1 MNIEKF
7 PYNPIVEKLTKI
19 MMERTQNYDP
29 HFFRTQVNFY
39 LTLIPSLMNV
49 TINSPI
55 TTKIPVNMYAISL
68 MQSGSGK
75 GMSTG
80 ILENEL
86 IHLFKNE
93 YMQEVFPKKAAL
105 SLDLEANNRAGYLG
119 ISPDEALAQL
129 TKEFKSYGS
138 FQFYNSEG
146 TTSPAIKQIR
156 NKIILAKTGAINIFI
171 DEIGLNLSKS
181 EDALTILLEMFDKGL
196 VKNKLTKNTESSI
209 RFQEL
214 IGSTPANLNIFGS
227 PNKLLNGSKTEDDF
241 FSFLETGYA
250 RRCFFCYTSKKDQ
263 EKELT
268 AEELYD
274 LLASP
279 TNQNDLETV
288 AHNLW
293 KLADINLVGTE
304 LDVPRDVGIKLIAYR
319 QFCEEGAKE
328 MPEYADIQKAEMNHR
343 YFKALKLAGTY
354 AFIDGSMSITL
365 DHLYQ
370 AIRFAED
377 SGLAVERLFY
387 REKPYEKLAK
397 FIADNKGNE
406 LTQVDIQNELPFYK
420 GGQSARNEMLNMA
433 IAWGYKNNI
442 ILKKSFKD
450 GIEFISGETLEENDL
465 SKCILAYS
473 QSWSSDYLNADGKEA
488 KYISFHALPQ
498 LLTLSDYHWINHYS
512 VNGNRQKSD
521 MIEGFNMVVLD
532 VDSGVDLAEVQ
543 ILLKDYEFIIHTTK
557 RHQTIDSE
565 TGTQYGD
572 RFRVILPM
580 NYTVKLGP
588 EEYTEFMKNIA
599 DWLPFSGLDEQT
611 FQPNR
616 KWSTYE
622 HTQVFTNQGEL
633 LDVIPFIPRTSRNE
647 EYRKHLNTLGSMD
660 NIERWF
666 ASKISSGNRNNNLIK
681 YGLMLLDGGVPLEEV
696 KVRVLEFNSK
706 LEFPLDEA
714 ELYQTIFKSL
724 DSRGV
729 N

>member
-7 PYNPIVEKLTKI
+7 PYNPIVEKIVNI
-19 MMERTQNYDP
+19 MMIKTQNYDP
-29 HFFRTQVNFY
+29 HFFRTQANFF
-39 LTLIPSLMNV
+39 LTLVPSVMNV
-49 TINSPI
+49 KINNPI
-55 TTKIPVNMYAISL
+55 TGLIPVNLYAISL
-68 MQSGSGK
+68 LNSGSGK
-75 GMSTG
+75 GFSTN
-80 ILENEL
+80 ILESRVL
-86 IHLFKNE
+86 HLFRNE
-93 YMQEVFPKKAAL
+93 FMQEVFPKKSAL
-105 SLDLEANNRAGYLG
+105 SLDMEANNRAGYLG

-129 TKEFKSYGS
+129 TKEFKSYGAYKFS
-138 FQFYNSEG
+138 FDSA
-146 TTSPAIKQIR
+146 TTPAIKQLRSKLILS
-156 NKIILAKTGAINIFI
+156 KIGALNLIV
-171 DEIGLNLSKS
+171 DEIGLNLQSNT
-181 EDALTILLEMFDKGL
+181 DALSSLLELYDKGL
-196 VKNKLTKNTESSI
+196 IRDKLTKNTETSL

-214 IGSTPANLNIFGS
+214 VGSTPANMLLFGS
-227 PNKLLNGSKTEDDF
+227 PSKLLNGSKVEDDF
-241 FSFLETGYA
+241 FDFLETGYA
-250 RRCFFCYTSKKDQ
+250 RRCFFNFSQ
-263 EKELT
+263 RKEADTKLT
-268 AEELYD
+268 PEQQYD
-274 LLASP
+274 LLTQQ
-279 TNQNDLETV
+279 TNEQDLDV
-288 AHNLW
+288 IAHNLW
-293 KLADINLVGTE
+293 RLANINLVGSE
-304 LDVPRDVGIKLIAYR
+304 LDVSRDVGIELIAYR
-319 QFCEEGAKE
+319 QFCEDRANE
-328 MPEYADIQKAEMNHR
+328 MPEYAEIQRSEMNHR

-354 AFIDGSMSITL
+354 AFIDGSMDITL
-365 DHLYQ
+365 DHLHQ

-377 SGLAVERLFY
+377 SGLAVEKLFY

-420 GGQSARNEMLNMA
+420 GSQSSRNEMLNMA

-442 ILKKSFKD
+442 ILKKSFRD

-465 SKCILAYS
+465 TKCILAYS

-488 KYISFHALPQ
+488 KHISFQSLPQ

-512 VNGNRQKSD
+512 INGNRQKSD

-543 ILLKDYEFIIHTTK
+543 ILLKDYEYIIHTTK
-557 RHQTIDSE
+557 RHQTIDPE
-565 TGTQYGD
+565 TGKQYGD

-580 NYTVKLGP
+580 NYTVKLNS

-622 HTQVFTNQGEL
+622 HAQVFTNQGEL
-633 LDVIPFIPRTSRNE
+633 LDVTPFIPRTSRNE

-666 ASKISSGNRNNNLIK
+666 ASKISNGNRNNNLIK
-681 YGLMLLDGGVPLEEV
+681 YGLMLLDGGVPLDEV
-696 KVRVLEFNSK
+696 KVRVLEFNGK
-706 LEFPLDEA
+706 LEHPLDEA

-724 DSRGV
+724 DARGV

>member
-7 PYNPIVEKLTKI
+7 PYNPIVEKIVNI
-19 MMERTQNYDP
+19 MMIKTQNYDP
-29 HFFRTQVNFY
+29 HFFRTQANFF
-39 LTLIPSLMNV
+39 LTLVPSVMNV
-49 TINSPI
+49 KINNPI
-55 TTKIPVNMYAISL
+55 TGLIPVNLYAISL
-68 MQSGSGK
+68 MPSGNGK
-75 GMSTG
+75 GFSTN
-80 ILENEL
+80 ILESRVLNLFRNE
-86 IHLFKNE
+86 F
-93 YMQEVFPKKAAL
+93 MQEVFPKKSAL
-105 SLDLEANNRAGYLG
+105 SLDMEANNRAGYLG

-129 TKEFKSYGS
+129 TKEFKSYGAYKFS
-138 FQFYNSEG
+138 FDSA
-146 TTSPAIKQIR
+146 TTPAIKQLRSKLILS
-156 NKIILAKTGAINIFI
+156 KIGALNLIV
-171 DEIGLNLSKS
+171 DEIGLNLQSNT
-181 EDALTILLEMFDKGL
+181 DALASLLELYDKGL
-196 VKNKLTKNTESSI
+196 IRDKLTKNTETSL

-214 IGSTPANLNIFGS
+214 VGSTPANMLLFGS
-227 PNKLLNGSKTEDDF
+227 PSKLLNGSKVEEDF
-241 FSFLETGYA
+241 FDFLETGYA
-250 RRCFFCYTSKKDQ
+250 RRCFFNFSQ
-263 EKELT
+263 RKEADTKLT
-268 AEELYD
+268 PEQQYD
-274 LLASP
+274 LLTQQ
-279 TNQNDLETV
+279 TNEQDLDV
-288 AHNLW
+288 IAHNLW
-293 KLADINLVGTE
+293 RLANINLVGSE
-304 LDVPRDVGIKLIAYR
+304 LDVSRDVGIELIAYR
-319 QFCEEGAKE
+319 QFCEDRANE
-328 MPEYADIQKAEMNHR
+328 MPDYAEIQRSEMNHR

-354 AFIDGSMSITL
+354 AFIDGSMDITL
-365 DHLYQ
+365 DHLHQ
-370 AIRFAED
+370 AIRFTED
-377 SGLAVERLFY
+377 SGLAVEKLFY

-420 GGQSARNEMLNMA
+420 GSQSSRNEMLNMA

-442 ILKKSFKD
+442 ILKKSFRD

-465 SKCILAYS
+465 TKCILAYS

-488 KYISFHALPQ
+488 KHISFQSLPQ

-512 VNGNRQKSD
+512 INGNRQKSD
-521 MIEGFNMVVLD
+521 MMEGFNMVVLD

-543 ILLKDYEFIIHTTK
+543 ILLKDYAYIIHTTK
-557 RHQTIDSE
+557 RHQTIDPE
-565 TGTQYGD
+565 TGKQYGD

-580 NYTVKLGP
+580 NYTVKLNP

-622 HTQVFTNQGEL
+622 HAQVFTNNGEL
-633 LDVIPFIPRTSRNE
+633 LDVTPFIPRTSRNE

-681 YGLMLLDGGVPLEEV
+681 YGLMLLDGGVPLDEV
-696 KVRVLEFNSK
+696 KVRVLEFNGK

-724 DSRGV
+724 DARGT